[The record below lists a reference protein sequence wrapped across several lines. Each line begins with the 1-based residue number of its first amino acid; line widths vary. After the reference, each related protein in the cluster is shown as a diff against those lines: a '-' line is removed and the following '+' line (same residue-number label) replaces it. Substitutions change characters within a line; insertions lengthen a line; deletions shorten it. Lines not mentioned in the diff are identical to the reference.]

1 MSKIIEE
8 LQSRVNESKLRL
20 DAATKDFQFIQAILQ
35 QAQQTFNIW
44 NSALQA
50 EMRDEQRKIAAA
62 TENQLPLPTSM
73 PNLNVALETKT
84 KQDEGLVVDVQP
96 PKPKPVSLNPDTFI
110 VDPTDDTTGFN
121 KTAAVRDLLREHP
134 AGMTAVDIWN
144 EVKADFN
151 HRPYLYS
158 VLKRLRDREEIVKR
172 RNRYFLK
179 LIPKTQE
186 VEDQPVVH

>member
-8 LQSRVNESKLRL
+8 LQARATDSKLRL
-20 DAATKDFQFIQAILQ
+20 DAATKDFQTVQAILQ

-50 EMRDEQRKIAAA
+50 EIREEQRKSAAA
-62 TENQLPLPTSM
+62 TESQLPLPTSM
-73 PNLNVALETKT
+73 PQLKAALETKP
-84 KQDEGLVVDVQP
+84 KDDEDFVDA
-96 PKPKPVSLNPDTFI
+96 
-110 VDPTDDTTGFN
+110 VDLAGDMPELN
-121 KTAAVRDLLREHP
+121 KTASVRDLLRRHP

-144 EVKADFN
+144 EVKGDFT

-186 VEDQPVVH
+186 AQEQPVVH